1 MMKHDKMKVSI
12 MTDIKQLEFTER
24 AVSAVGPQDV
34 LVKVEAVG
42 ICGSDLHYFEHG
54 RIGNYIVKPPFVL
67 GHEASGVVVEVGPEV
82 THLKVGDR
90 VALEP
95 GITCG
100 ECEFCKS
107 GKYNLC
113 PDVVFFATPPVDGV
127 LQEYVAHPA
136 ALSFKLP
143 EHSTALEG
151 AMVEPLAV
159 GLHAAKQG
167 QAAIG
172 QTAVVTGTGCIGLMS
187 LLALKAVGISKV
199 IVVDVIDKRLA
210 KARELGAF
218 ATINAATEDV
228 VTRVLELTDGKG
240 CDLVIETAGLASTT
254 NQAIQY
260 VKKGSHVVLVGYSKE
275 GHRDLQIELAMDKE
289 LTFDTVFR
297 YRHLYPLAIEA
308 IASGL
313 IPVRDVVTHEFEFDD
328 VQRAFTESLENKADI
343 VKSVV
348 YIR

>member
-143 EHSTALEG
+143 EHLTALEG

-228 VTRVLELTDGKG
+228 VARVLELTDGKG

-260 VKKGSHVVLVGYSKE
+260 VKKGSHIVLVGYSKE
-275 GHRDLQIELAMDKE
+275 GHRDLQVELAMDKE

>member
-143 EHSTALEG
+143 EHLTALEG

-260 VKKGSHVVLVGYSKE
+260 VKKGSHIVLVGYSKE
-275 GHRDLQIELAMDKE
+275 GHRDLQVELAMDKE

>member
-1 MMKHDKMKVSI
+1 MSQDKMKVSI

-24 AVSAVGPQDV
+24 AVPAVGPQDV

-67 GHEASGVVVEVGPEV
+67 GHEASGVVVELGPEV

-143 EHSTALEG
+143 EHLSALEG

-172 QTAVVTGTGCIGLMS
+172 QTTVVTGTGCIGLMS

-260 VKKGSHVVLVGYSKE
+260 VKKGSHIVLVGYSKE
-275 GHRDLQIELAMDKE
+275 GHRDLQVELAMDKE